1 MDSFSLAATGA
12 PGALLALRGNPPR
25 LRSACGACWA
35 ELAGEG
41 QADLVEAKARMR
53 GQMSMQLMTN
63 VGKSTAQLEQEFR
76 AAAPAWV
83 IDTETRE
90 LWKAQLKSA
99 GDLVAVRPAR

>member
-1 MDSFSLAATGA
+1 
-12 PGALLALRGNPPR
+12 
-25 LRSACGACWA
+25 
-35 ELAGEG
+35 
-41 QADLVEAKARMR
+41 
-53 GQMSMQLMTN
+53 MTN